1 MTSYAP
7 PPPAG
12 PGVQPPFPAP
22 PRDGERKRVWIG
34 LGVGA
39 VALVLCCV
47 GGVVGFGGLIVTG
60 MQAVSEQAKVTV
72 GDYLKALTERR
83 YPDAYRLLCDEAQ
96 ARESEAAFARRIGAG
111 PQVAGYTVGKPD
123 TNQQPVVVPA
133 EVSYDSGQ
141 QRSLRF
147 TLTQDRDNAKLEI
160 CRVD

>member
-22 PRDGERKRVWIG
+22 PVDGARTRVWVG

-39 VALVLCCV
+39 AALVLCCV
-47 GGVVGFGGLIVTG
+47 GSVVGFGGLIVAG
-60 MQAVSEQAKVTV
+60 MQAASEQAKVTV
-72 GDYLKALTERR
+72 GDYLGALKERK
-83 YPDAYRLLCDEAQ
+83 YAEAYALLCDQLQ
-96 ARESEAAFARRIGAG
+96 ARESADAFSRRVAEG
-111 PQVAGYTVGKPD
+111 PQVTGYTVGKPETD
-123 TNQQPVVVPA
+123 QQPIIVPA
-133 EVSYDSGQ
+133 DVRYDSGR

-160 CRVD
+160 CDVD